1 LNEQQQPPYSSSRP
15 FLKKAE
21 KIMNIHEHS
30 MRRIADLERVIR
42 DKSDTIQSLERQV
55 QTLTQQVGH
64 FEELHRRVLGSRSW
78 RITAPLR
85 LLGSLWHAI
94 RSGLWQTAR
103 APCCLKAKQD
113 CEAVCEVGVG
123 AIPEPEGEAVQCR
136 IQGRGALWGSLT
148 SWTVSP
154 CGCGTRHESECRR
167 YLSVTRG

>member
-1 LNEQQQPPYSSSRP
+1 
-15 FLKKAE
+15 
-21 KIMNIHEHS
+21 MNIHEHS

-94 RSGLWQTAR
+94 RSGLARLKSWHRGKLRGLLVVLKQNKTAR
-103 APCCLKAKQD
+103 RFAKLVLAPFPNLKARLSN
-113 CEAVCEVGVG
+113 VGSKVAGHSGAHSQVG
-123 AIPEPEGEAVQCR
+123 QYRRVVVELDMSRSAEDIYQ
-136 IQGRGALWGSLT
+136 SLA
-148 SWTVSP
+148 
-154 CGCGTRHESECRR
+154 GDLIRK
-167 YLSVTRG
+167 